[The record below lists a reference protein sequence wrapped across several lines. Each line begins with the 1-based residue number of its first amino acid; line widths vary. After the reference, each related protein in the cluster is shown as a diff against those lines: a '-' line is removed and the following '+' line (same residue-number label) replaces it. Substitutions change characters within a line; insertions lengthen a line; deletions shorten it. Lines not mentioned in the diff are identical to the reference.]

1 MVQVPNLNESN
12 TSIILP
18 NLPFFKEQQAIY
30 LRLDTDEI
38 KVYLTK
44 TLLITQSFVQFEFE
58 LINDEE
64 NHRIEQFI
72 QLQSTNLNNQDVW
85 EALK

>member
-1 MVQVPNLNESN
+1 M
-12 TSIILP
+12 
-18 NLPFFKEQQAIY
+18 
-30 LRLDTDEI
+30 
-38 KVYLTK
+38 YLTK

>member
-1 MVQVPNLNESN
+1 M
-12 TSIILP
+12 P

>member
-1 MVQVPNLNESN
+1 MVQVQNLNESN
-12 TSIILP
+12 VSIILP

-30 LRLDTDEI
+30 LRLDTEEI

-44 TLLITQSFVQFEFE
+44 TLLITQSFIQYEFE

-64 NHRIEQFI
+64 NDRIDQFI
-72 QLQSTNLNNQDVW
+72 NTNLPIW
-85 EALK
+85 IIKMYGKL